1 VIAGDLGTSVAD
13 FFAMGGQGLY
23 IWLSYGAAAGV
34 VAYNVLT
41 VRLRERRWIREY
53 RDRERRV
60 AAAGAAAAAG
70 VKS

>member
-1 VIAGDLGTSVAD
+1 MSGDLGTTVAE

-23 IWLSYGAAAGV
+23 IWLSYGAAASV

-41 VRLRERRWIREY
+41 VRQRERRWIRDY

-60 AAAGAAAAAG
+60 AAARAPAALD
-70 VKS
+70 VEP